1 MTITLTNAVN
11 TNNNRIVATGTLTWT
26 TLGTTVSGD
35 WSNWTRWNYSPNNIT
50 VKVQEDA
57 GSIATRLPLIAL
69 TYDGEL
75 SVTLKIANTVDSTNT
90 LVSPTITTLT
100 ANTEFSPVKGRY
112 YEYTLTISTDSA
124 FTVPQ
129 LQTPSIS
136 FSDDRITDLQEEVS
150 TATLGGTIDARPVAT
165 DLIGTVTGCIITAQE
180 EGVTYSSG
188 QLQDR
193 QYAIPDNYTF
203 QENAIVTNVVSKV
216 PLKIRCF
223 DLNGESI
230 DAVVDIQIY
239 GLSEIR
245 QGTEG
250 IIAA

>member
-1 MTITLTNAVN
+1 MSITLTNAVN

-57 GSIATRLPLIAL
+57 GSIATRLPLISL
-69 TYDGEL
+69 IYDGEL

-129 LQTPSIS
+129 LQTPSIM

-150 TATLGGTIDARPVAT
+150 TSTLGGTIDARPLT
-165 DLIGTVTGCIITAQE
+165 TSIGSVTGIFVTARE
-180 EGVTYSSG
+180 AGTTYSTG
-188 QLQDR
+188 LLRDR
-193 QYAIPDNYTF
+193 VYAIPDDYVF
-203 QENAIVTNVVSKV
+203 QENSIQVNIVSKSN
-216 PLKIRCF
+216 KTIRCF

-230 DAVVDIQIY
+230 DAVVDVLIQ
-239 GLSEIR
+239 GLPKIALGPTGVEIV
-245 QGTEG
+245 
-250 IIAA
+250 

>member
-1 MTITLTNAVN
+1 MSITLTNAVN

-57 GSIATRLPLIAL
+57 GSIANRLPLISL

-124 FTVPQ
+124 GTVPQ
-129 LQTPSIS
+129 LQTPSIM

-150 TATLGGTIDARPVAT
+150 TSTLGGTIDARPLT
-165 DLIGTVTGCIITAQE
+165 TSIGSVTGIFVTARE
-180 EGVTYSSG
+180 AGTTYSSG
-188 QLQDR
+188 LLRDR
-193 QYAIPDNYTF
+193 VYAIPDDYVF
-203 QENAIVTNVVSKV
+203 QENSIQVNIVSKSN
-216 PLKIRCF
+216 KTIRCF

-230 DAVVDIQIY
+230 DAVVDVLIQ
-239 GLSEIR
+239 GLPKIALGPTGVEIV
-245 QGTEG
+245 
-250 IIAA
+250 

>member
-1 MTITLTNAVN
+1 MSITLTNAVN
-11 TNNNRIVATGTLTWT
+11 TNNNRIVATGNLTWT

-57 GSIATRLPLIAL
+57 GSIATRLPLISL
-69 TYDGEL
+69 IYDGAL
-75 SVTLKIANTVDSTNT
+75 AVTLKIANTVDSTNT

-124 FTVPQ
+124 GTVPQ
-129 LQTPSIS
+129 LQTPSIN

-150 TATLGGTIDARPVAT
+150 TATLGGTIDARPLT
-165 DLIGTVTGCIITAQE
+165 TSIGAVTGIFVTARE
-180 EGVTYSSG
+180 AGTTYSSG
-188 QLQDR
+188 LLRDR
-193 QYAIPDNYTF
+193 VYAIPDDYVF
-203 QENAIVTNVVSKV
+203 QENSIQVNIVSKTN
-216 PLKIRCF
+216 KTIRCF

-230 DAVVDIQIY
+230 DAVVDVMIQ
-239 GLSEIR
+239 GLPQIALGPTGVEIV
-245 QGTEG
+245 
-250 IIAA
+250 

>member
-1 MTITLTNAVN
+1 MSITLTNAVN
-11 TNNNRIVATGTLTWT
+11 TNNNRIVATGNLTWT

-35 WSNWTRWNYSPNNIT
+35 WSNWTRWNYSPKNIT

-57 GSIATRLPLIAL
+57 GSIATRLPLISL
-69 TYDGEL
+69 IYDGEL
-75 SVTLKIANTVDSTNT
+75 AVTLKIANTVDSTNT

-150 TATLGGTIDARPVAT
+150 TSTLGGTIDARPLT
-165 DLIGTVTGCIITAQE
+165 TSIGSVTGIFVTARE
-180 EGVTYSSG
+180 AGTTYSTG
-188 QLQDR
+188 LLRDR
-193 QYAIPDNYTF
+193 VYAIPDDYVF
-203 QENAIVTNVVSKV
+203 QENSIQVNIVSKSN
-216 PLKIRCF
+216 KTIRCF

-230 DAVVDIQIY
+230 DAVVDVLIQ
-239 GLSEIR
+239 GLPKIALGPTGVEIV
-245 QGTEG
+245 
-250 IIAA
+250 

>member
-57 GSIATRLPLIAL
+57 GSIANRLPLISL

-75 SVTLKIANTVDSTNT
+75 AVTLKIANTVDSTNT

-112 YEYTLTISTDSA
+112 YEYTLTISTDSNL
-124 FTVPQ
+124 TVPQ
-129 LQTPSIS
+129 LQTPSIN

-150 TATLGGTIDARPVAT
+150 TSTLGGTIDARPLT
-165 DLIGTVTGCIITAQE
+165 TSIGSVTGIFVTARE
-180 EGVTYSSG
+180 AGTTYSSG
-188 QLQDR
+188 LLRDR
-193 QYAIPDNYTF
+193 VYAIPDDYVF
-203 QENAIVTNVVSKV
+203 QENSIQVNIVSKSN
-216 PLKIRCF
+216 KTIRCF

-230 DAVVDIQIY
+230 DAVVDVLIQ
-239 GLSEIR
+239 GLPKIALGPTGVEIV
-245 QGTEG
+245 
-250 IIAA
+250 

>member
-11 TNNNRIVATGTLTWT
+11 TNNNRIVATGNLTWT

-57 GSIATRLPLIAL
+57 GSIATRLPLISL
-69 TYDGEL
+69 IYDGEL
-75 SVTLKIANTVDSTNT
+75 TVTLKIANTVDSTNT

-112 YEYTLTISTDSA
+112 YEYTLAISTDSNL
-124 FTVPQ
+124 TVPQ
-129 LQTPSIS
+129 LQTPSIT

-150 TATLGGTIDARPVAT
+150 TSTLGGTIDARPLT
-165 DLIGTVTGCIITAQE
+165 TSIGSVTGIFVTARE
-180 EGVTYSSG
+180 AGTTYSTG
-188 QLQDR
+188 LLRDR
-193 QYAIPDNYTF
+193 VYAIPDDYVF
-203 QENAIVTNVVSKV
+203 QENSIQVNIVSKSN
-216 PLKIRCF
+216 KTIRCF

-230 DAVVDIQIY
+230 DAVVDVLIQ
-239 GLSEIR
+239 GLPKIALGPTGVEIV
-245 QGTEG
+245 
-250 IIAA
+250 

>member
-1 MTITLTNAVN
+1 MSITLTNAVN

-57 GSIATRLPLIAL
+57 GSIATRLPLISL
-69 TYDGEL
+69 IYDGEL

-129 LQTPSIS
+129 LQTPSIN

-150 TATLGGTIDARPVAT
+150 TSTLGGTIDARPLT
-165 DLIGTVTGCIITAQE
+165 TSIGSVTGIFVTARE
-180 EGVTYSSG
+180 AGTTYSTG
-188 QLQDR
+188 LLRDR
-193 QYAIPDNYTF
+193 VYAIPDDYVF
-203 QENAIVTNVVSKV
+203 QENSIQVNIVSKSN
-216 PLKIRCF
+216 KTIRCF

-230 DAVVDIQIY
+230 DAVVDVLIQ
-239 GLSEIR
+239 GLPKIALGPTGVEIV
-245 QGTEG
+245 
-250 IIAA
+250 

>member
-1 MTITLTNAVN
+1 MSITLTNAVN

-57 GSIATRLPLIAL
+57 GSIANRLPLISL

-112 YEYTLTISTDSA
+112 YEYTLTIATDSDG
-124 FTVPQ
+124 TVPQ
-129 LQTPSIS
+129 LQTPSIM

-150 TATLGGTIDARPVAT
+150 TSTLGGTIDARPLT
-165 DLIGTVTGCIITAQE
+165 TSIGSVTGIFVTARE
-180 EGVTYSSG
+180 AGTTYSSG
-188 QLQDR
+188 LLRDR
-193 QYAIPDNYTF
+193 VYAIPDDYVF
-203 QENAIVTNVVSKV
+203 QENSIQVNIVSKSN
-216 PLKIRCF
+216 KTIRCF

-230 DAVVDIQIY
+230 DAVVDVLIQ
-239 GLSEIR
+239 GLPKIALGPTGVEIV
-245 QGTEG
+245 
-250 IIAA
+250 